1 MDQLLYRCSLLM
13 ALPLMLFFG
22 LHMLLARVPEKKQFA
37 NFLLSR
43 RLMGIAL
50 LVLAAN
56 YTVHFLFEI
65 RLRDVNT
72 AILFNMATYFLCYWL
87 FSCALM
93 ALLEKSYVTRKLFA
107 IHLVLWMAYSLLSAA
122 VAFLVPGAVPK
133 AWATIVLAVLLVIYG
148 LFLSARLLRT
158 YSRSIRM
165 FENTHSDDIGAYI
178 SWLSVF
184 TYWAVAYGVSCGLLT
199 FLPDRYIFIW
209 VLSAIPFYIYLYC
222 SYQNY
227 IFFHENVEN
236 AFVEDEWLAEDGS
249 AAGKEIPGGE
259 ENTPAFHQDI
269 EKRIGEW
276 IEGEGYLKPGI
287 TLNDLSAQLCTNRTY
302 LSSYINTVY
311 QKSFRDWI
319 SDLRIEYAK
328 RLMTL
333 QPLMKVQDVS
343 ESSGFLSLSHFTRMF
358 TAKEGCSPA
367 KWRRSHMG

>member
-1 MDQLLYRCSLLM
+1 MDQLLYRCTLLM
-13 ALPLMLFFG
+13 ALPLLLFFG
-22 LHMLLARVPEKKQFA
+22 IHMLLARVPEKKQFA
-37 NFLLSR
+37 NFLQSR

-65 RLRDVNT
+65 RLRDVNA

-93 ALLEKSYVTRKLFA
+93 ELLEKSYVTWTRFA
-107 IHLVLWMAYSLLSAA
+107 IHLVLWLAYSLLSAA
-122 VAFLVPGAVPK
+122 VAFLVAGPVPQ

-148 LFLSARLLRT
+148 LFLSVRLLRT

-165 FENTHSDDIGAYI
+165 FENTHSDDIGSYI

-236 AFVEDEWLAEDGS
+236 AIVEDQWLAEDGS
-249 AAGKEIPGGE
+249 AAGKEVPGGE
-259 ENTPAFHQDI
+259 ENTPAYHQDI
-269 EKRIGEW
+269 ERRIGEW
-276 IEGEGYLKPGI
+276 IEDEGYLKPGI

-319 SDLRIEYAK
+319 SDLRIGYAK

-333 QPLMKVQDVS
+333 QPLMKVQEVS

-358 TAKEGCSPA
+358 TAREGCSPA
-367 KWRRSHMG
+367 KWRRSHME